1 MDYGK
6 AEGIRKKGL
15 AGLITENLVEGQGIG
30 SSFGSAISD
39 RTKAT
44 FTGIQEKFDPLNI
57 AKKITGG
64 SNLAPALFGR
74 LTGRKQ
80 SSIEYFAKPKRKV
93 SSKGVNFETGGSLNN
108 DSFTETLGLIYEELK
123 LAEEDRKI
131 INQSKKT
138 EEQNREKEE
147 DRRNKS
153 IVEALTARRKP
164 EETPKEKAK
173 KKKKET
179 EKKGKDKKEEQVT
192 EKKDTK
198 TKTETK
204 KKQEETKKETTKKE
218 TTDKKKETA
227 QKVEEKK
234 VEPKPKVE
242 KAPEA
247 PKPEVKAPSKV
258 TPKEAPKVP
267 SVSTAAKAAA
277 GAAIVGGLLM
287 PNETVAKDIDRAS
300 KEVGV
305 DKSLMYAMAKQES
318 GFNPNAA
325 AKTSSAKGLYQFIK
339 GTWEGMVKKYGSK
352 YPILQEKGP
361 EDSYANA
368 LAGALFIKENSDF
381 LAKSNIPINATTIYA
396 AHFLG
401 PGGARKLLTAD
412 PNANAAEL
420 MPQAANANDFIFY
433 NKTNG
438 KLDKSKPRTVQEVID
453 ALFQKVGQFQE
464 KYATALAQINSGGN
478 IDNASKENKDL
489 KRTTSDKNAVIVNTT
504 NINQTSNAPQTRKQE
519 KENDRPAILEKSRG

>member
-1 MDYGK
+1 MEYEK
-6 AEGIRKKGL
+6 AANIRKKGL
-15 AGLITENLVEGQGIG
+15 AGLITDNLVEGQGIG

-64 SNLAPALFGR
+64 SNLAAAVVGR

-80 SSIEYFAKPKRKV
+80 SSLEYFAKSKRKV
-93 SSKGVNFETGGSLNN
+93 SAKGVNFETGGALDN

-123 LAEEDRKI
+123 LAEEDRKL
-131 INQSKKT
+131 INQTKK
-138 EEQNREKEE
+138 EQELEKEKEE
-147 DRRNKS
+147 DRRNKA
-153 IVEALTARRKP
+153 IVEALTIRRKP

-179 EKKGKDKKEEQVT
+179 EKKSEDKKEEQKT

-204 KKQEETKKETTKKE
+204 KQKEETKKETTKKE
-218 TTDKKKETA
+218 TVEKKQETA
-227 QKVEEKK
+227 KKVEEKK

-242 KAPEA
+242 KAPKV
-247 PKPEVKAPSKV
+247 PKPEVKAPPKV

-267 SVSTAAKAAA
+267 SVSTAAKVAA

-287 PNETVAKDIDRAS
+287 PNESVAKDIDRAS

-318 GFNPNAA
+318 GFNPSAA

-352 YPILQEKGP
+352 YPVLQEKGP

-368 LAGALFIKENSDF
+368 LAGALFIKENSDY

-401 PGGARKLLTAD
+401 PGGAKKLLTAD
-412 PNANAAEL
+412 PTANAAEL

-433 NKTNG
+433 NKTNN

-453 ALFQKVGQFQE
+453 ALFQKVGQYQE
-464 KYATALAQINSGGN
+464 KYATALAQIDSGAN

-489 KRTTSDKNAVIVNTT
+489 KRTTPDKNAVIVNTT
-504 NINQTSNAPQTRKQE
+504 NINQTNNTQQTSKKQ
-519 KENDRPAILEKSRG
+519 KENDRPAILEKSKG

>member
-15 AGLITENLVEGQGIG
+15 AGLITDNLVEGQGIG

-57 AKKITGG
+57 AKKLTGG
-64 SNLAPALFGR
+64 SNLVPALFGR

-93 SSKGVNFETGGSLNN
+93 SSKGVNFETGGALDN

-147 DRRNKS
+147 DRRNKA

-204 KKQEETKKETTKKE
+204 KKQE
-218 TTDKKKETA
+218 
-227 QKVEEKK
+227 
-234 VEPKPKVE
+234 
-242 KAPEA
+242 
-247 PKPEVKAPSKV
+247 
-258 TPKEAPKVP
+258 
-267 SVSTAAKAAA
+267 
-277 GAAIVGGLLM
+277 
-287 PNETVAKDIDRAS
+287 
-300 KEVGV
+300 
-305 DKSLMYAMAKQES
+305 
-318 GFNPNAA
+318 
-325 AKTSSAKGLYQFIK
+325 
-339 GTWEGMVKKYGSK
+339 
-352 YPILQEKGP
+352 
-361 EDSYANA
+361 
-368 LAGALFIKENSDF
+368 
-381 LAKSNIPINATTIYA
+381 
-396 AHFLG
+396 
-401 PGGARKLLTAD
+401 
-412 PNANAAEL
+412 
-420 MPQAANANDFIFY
+420 
-433 NKTNG
+433 
-438 KLDKSKPRTVQEVID
+438 
-453 ALFQKVGQFQE
+453 
-464 KYATALAQINSGGN
+464 
-478 IDNASKENKDL
+478 
-489 KRTTSDKNAVIVNTT
+489 
-504 NINQTSNAPQTRKQE
+504 
-519 KENDRPAILEKSRG
+519 

>member
-1 MDYGK
+1 MDYEK
-6 AEGIRKKGL
+6 AAGIRKKGL
-15 AGLITENLVEGQGIG
+15 SGLITENLVEGRGFA

-44 FTGIQEKFDPLNI
+44 FTGIQEKFDPINI
-57 AKKITGG
+57 VKTLTGG
-64 SNLAPALFGR
+64 SNLAAAIAGR
-74 LTGRKQ
+74 LTGRNQ
-80 SSIEYFAKPKRKV
+80 STLKYFAGKKRPAA
-93 SSKGVNFETGGSLNN
+93 KGVNFETGGALNN
-108 DSFTETLGLIYEELK
+108 DAVTETLGLIYEELK
-123 LAEEDRKI
+123 LAEEDRKL
-131 INQSKKT
+131 INQTKK
-138 EEQNREKEE
+138 EQEQEKEKQE
-147 DRRNKS
+147 DKRNQA
-153 IVEALTARRKP
+153 IIEAITARRKP

-179 EKKGKDKKEEQVT
+179 EKKTTEKKQEQDT
-192 EKKDTK
+192 QKKDTK
-198 TKTETK
+198 SKTETK
-204 KKQEETKKETTKKE
+204 KEQQESKKESAQKDRVEKKQE
-218 TTDKKKETA
+218 TA
-227 QKVEEKK
+227 KKVEEKK

-242 KAPEA
+242 RAPEA
-247 PKPEVKAPSKV
+247 PPKPEVKAPPKV

-287 PNETVAKDIDRAS
+287 PNESVAKDIDRAS

-318 GFNPNAA
+318 GFNPSAA

-339 GTWEGMVKKYGSK
+339 GTWEGMVSKYGSK

-368 LAGALFIKENSDF
+368 LAGALYIKENSDYLTKF
-381 LAKSNIPINATTIYA
+381 KIPINATTIYA

-401 PGGARKLLTAD
+401 PGGAKKLLTAD

-420 MPQAANANDFIFY
+420 MPQAAKANDFIFY

-438 KLDKSKPRTVQEVID
+438 KLDKEKPRTVQEVID
-453 ALFQKVGQFQE
+453 ALFQKVGQYQE
-464 KYATALAQINSGGN
+464 KYATALAQMNTETN
-478 IDNASKENKDL
+478 IESASRENKDL
-489 KRTTSDKNAVIVNTT
+489 RKTTPDKNAAIVNTT
-504 NINQTSNAPQTRKQE
+504 NINQTNKMPQTTKRE
-519 KENDRPAILEKSRG
+519 KENDRPAILEKGRG